1 MKQFKVF
8 EGTTNQIDTRDR
20 LKSIRIQADKRS
32 TFIYQREIKKFEKK
46 GKREIKKK
54 TNIQPYKN
62 GQTDGRT
69 DRQSYLCSW

>member
-32 TFIYQREIKKFEKK
+32 TFIYQREIKKFKK
-46 GKREIKKK
+46 KRQEREIKKK
-54 TNIQPYKN
+54 NKHTTIQKW
-62 GQTDGRT
+62 T
-69 DRQSYLCSW
+69 DRWTNRQTKLPM